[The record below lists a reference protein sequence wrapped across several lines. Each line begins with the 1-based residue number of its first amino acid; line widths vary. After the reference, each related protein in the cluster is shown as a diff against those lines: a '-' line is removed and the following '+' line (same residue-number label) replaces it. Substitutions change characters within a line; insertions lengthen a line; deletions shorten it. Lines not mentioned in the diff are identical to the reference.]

1 MIRAE
6 QPQIDMR
13 ALPRELLDHVLVN
26 LVNVLDAE
34 VTPRY
39 SGLVGH
45 HRHWNLCPVQ
55 RGDRLNRAVYE
66 LDAVN
71 RADVSIVGYD
81 RSVTIKQCAWSAHH
95 RPPSAR

>member
-13 ALPRELLDHVLVN
+13 ALPRQLLDHVLMH

-34 VTPRY
+34 VAPGY
-39 SGLVGH
+39 AGLVCH
-45 HRHWNLCPVQ
+45 HRYRKPGSVQ
-55 RGDRLNRAVYE
+55 CGDRLNRAVDE

-71 RADVSIVGYD
+71 RADVAIVGD
-81 RSVTIKQCAWSAHH
+81 NRSVTVQQYARSAHH
-95 RPPSAR
+95 KLPRL